1 MNAPKPPETA
11 DFNDPLGVMRADHG
25 RILEHCDILEKLPP
39 HVAEHGVDDKA
50 RSAINSVVGYFS
62 KGARHHHQDKEQNLF
77 PTLNRQSLKLADII
91 YRLKREQDEL
101 AGLWDGIMKD
111 LKTPATLAD
120 NKTFAAQVEKFCSG
134 YRQHIAYEARELLGI
149 AQHILS
155 QRQLEELGDAMAR
168 RRGVR
173 R

>member
-1 MNAPKPPETA
+1 MSDPLPP
-11 DFNDPLGVMRADHG
+11 DFNDPLGELRAEHG
-25 RILEHCDILEKLPP
+25 RILEHCEILEKLAP
-39 HVAEHGVDDKA
+39 HIAENGVDDEA
-50 RSAINSVVGYFS
+50 RRAISAVMHYFTTS
-62 KGARHHHQDKEQNLF
+62 AVQHHQDKQQNLF

-91 YRLKREQDEL
+91 YRLKREHGEL
-101 AGLWDGIMKD
+101 AGLWDGILVD
-111 LKTPATLAD
+111 LKTPATLNENTA
-120 NKTFAAQVEKFCSG
+120 FATQAEKFCSG

-155 QRQLEELGDAMAR
+155 QQQLEELGDVMAK